1 MSTWPKTEV
10 SFREDGSDVVLRKG
24 QSGGPEGSISCQCG
38 TEGGDWGRHE
48 HFSWRDGPREGWS
61 YTWHCATCG
70 DSGEI
75 FIPFYDAER
84 DEREFTRAAEKGRA
98 WIRRALERESGQK
111 LATESWAGFLY
122 FSATDP
128 NWPALESDEEMI
140 AATMAAWREL
150 LRLRGDR
157 PR

>member
-1 MSTWPKTEV
+1 MSVWPQVEV
-10 SFREDGSDVVLRKG
+10 SYMEDGREVILRKG
-24 QSGGPEGSISCQCG
+24 ESGGPEGSVSCQCG

-48 HFSWRDGPREGWS
+48 SFSWRDEPKEGWLH
-61 YTWHCATCG
+61 TWHCATCG
-70 DSGEI
+70 DCGET
-75 FIPFYDAER
+75 FIPFYDAV
-84 DEREFTRAAEKGRA
+84 REEKEFAQAAEKGRE
-98 WIRRALERESGQK
+98 WLRRTLEGECGQK

-128 NWPALESDEEMI
+128 NWPALDSDEEMI

-150 LRLRGDR
+150 LRLRGDL